1 MVRFSMSLAA
11 GVASL
16 ALSACSGGDEGMAG
30 GAQAPARE
38 MPETSQISQ
47 WVTLFDGSS
56 LDGWMQVGDANW
68 HLVDNYV
75 EADSGVGF
83 LFTPGAYSDF
93 HLRLE
98 FWTDEPA
105 NSGVFVRCDNTDAS
119 AANCYEVNIYDHRPD
134 PEYRTGAIVDV
145 APPMVQLDAANQW
158 NTFEI
163 TAEGP
168 RLLVRMNGTVTV
180 DVIDDKHRS
189 GPIALQYGAGVNNE
203 GVVRFRNVQLIP
215 L

>member
-1 MVRFSMSLAA
+1 MRRHSMGIAVVTTAVVL
-11 GVASL
+11 G
-16 ALSACSGGDEGMAG
+16 ACGGGDEGM
-30 GAQAPARE
+30 GAAAAMRPL
-38 MPETSQISQ
+38 PDTSQASQ

-56 LDGWMQVGDANW
+56 LDGWRQVGDANW

-75 EADSGVGF
+75 EADEGVGF
-83 LFTPGAYSDF
+83 LFTPGAYTNF
-93 HLRLE
+93 HLRAE

-105 NSGVFVRCDNTDAS
+105 NSGIFVRCDSHDEAS
-119 AANCYEVNIYDHRPD
+119 AASCYEVNAYDQRPD
-134 PEYRTGAIVDV
+134 PEYRTGAIVDI
-145 APPMVQLDAANQW
+145 APPMVQVNAANQW

-180 DVIDDKHRS
+180 DVRDETHRA
-189 GPIALQYGAGVNNE
+189 GPIALQYGAGIDGA